1 MLYFGRIFMSSS
13 SFPSLSFVY
22 NQLTNFANLENFWSL
37 FDTAFGSSYD
47 DEIVV
52 GLRSQWQ
59 SGDFSQ
65 FPQIEVVSNGVLGG
79 ANGAYASI
87 TNKIYLSDQFLNTAN
102 QPSLTSVLI
111 EEFGHFIDTQ
121 VNTIDST
128 GDEGAIFAALVR
140 GESLDAFTLQMLK
153 AEDDSAILILDGQ
166 IILVEQSVP
175 SPTQDP
181 FLGTL
186 YTQGRYL
193 YDSSGQK
200 IILRGINLPLLD
212 DWNFP
217 QSNKLSELAKTG
229 ANAVRIQWYK
239 NYGNAS
245 RPAYSVQDLDN
256 ILIQSSAKG
265 IIPILG
271 LWDATC
277 QSNANLV
284 NTQLMSWWTSPDVVA
299 VLKKHQQHLIINLA
313 NELGFYRWTG
323 NSTTALN
330 SFKTAYKTA
339 ITSIRAQGLHAP
351 IMIDAPD
358 CGTSIDAFNA
368 IGQELIDYDPDHNL
382 LLSAHAYWA
391 GYDGMPA
398 LNTAIQANLPIVFG
412 EVANKQDEVINGVT
426 QYGYYDLDGSN
437 TNHPPLNNFTYQAL
451 LQSLK
456 TNDIGWL
463 SWSWWKDNLSSRQMT
478 STGNFANL
486 TTFGNDL
493 VNNTTYGLKTTAQLS
508 TIFVT
513 TFNGTNGN
521 DAITGTTGS
530 DAIHSLRGIDTIDGG
545 MGTDLLIVDYSN
557 NTYGGITSSLTS
569 NGSGGFNGYFS
580 AYYTGSSYDRANF
593 SNIERFQV
601 IGTEIADNINTGTG
615 NDMLAGGSGNDT
627 LTGVN
632 SLIANPG
639 KGERDY
645 LNGGNGADRFVLGDV
660 GWIGYDDGLINSP
673 GTDDYAEI
681 VDFNS
686 AENDVIQLQ
695 GGLNYLLSVV
705 GADTQLFIDK
715 PDLEPDELIGIIKNQ
730 TGLSLTSSYFAYN
743 PSLSLSVT
751 PATVTE
757 DGTANLIYTFTR
769 TGATANP
776 LTVNYTIGG
785 TAINGTD
792 YAIIGTSITFNP
804 GSSTATLSIDP
815 TIDAVIESDETVALT
830 LLPVMEHTIL
840 TTTTVTGTI
849 TNDDNN
855 TTIES
860 FGNISLVK
868 DGANKLFTQVGSN
881 AAVALNRNGIQLYE
895 GYAGW
900 SFLAAET
907 VNSSNQVLVKNSSLG
922 VRIWSFDS
930 NWNYVSVRGV
940 ATDQIAAQETVFGVD
955 ADGDSIIGNNPY
967 TTLES
972 AGNTSLIKD
981 GDNKL
986 FTKMGSN
993 TAIALMRSGTQLFEG
1008 YSGWSFL
1015 AAETINGS
1023 NQALVKNSSLGLR
1036 IWRFDSNWNW
1046 TSVQGIATA
1055 QIPTQETVFGIDANG
1070 DGSIGNPNS
1079 LTLTG
1084 TSGNDTLIGGAN
1096 SDVLTGL
1103 GGKDSLTGGLGS
1115 DRFGYQVLTDSFL
1128 ANPDLITDFNATE
1141 DLLLV
1146 NSARAGFS
1154 DTGSVSSL
1162 DAVGI
1167 GNVLNTINFAVDYAA
1182 SFTFGSQTFVAI
1194 NDGTAGF
1201 DETTDSIIEV
1211 TGLTGTLGLGNF
1223 VIA

>member
-1 MLYFGRIFMSSS
+1 MDNVDGGAGTDIL
-13 SFPSLSFVY
+13 
-22 NQLTNFANLENFWSL
+22 A
-37 FDTAFGSSYD
+37 DT
-47 DEIVV
+47 
-52 GLRSQWQ
+52 
-59 SGDFSQ
+59 DFSAVTSDLSINNGATLQ
-65 FPQIEVVSNGVLGG
+65 TLSNG
-79 ANGAYASI
+79 Y
-87 TNKIYLSDQFLNTAN
+87 KI
-102 QPSLTSVLI
+102 
-111 EEFGHFIDTQ
+111 
-121 VNTIDST
+121 
-128 GDEGAIFAALVR
+128 
-140 GESLDAFTLQMLK
+140 
-153 AEDDSAILILDGQ
+153 
-166 IILVEQSVP
+166 
-175 SPTQDP
+175 
-181 FLGTL
+181 
-186 YTQGRYL
+186 
-193 YDSSGQK
+193 
-200 IILRGINLPLLD
+200 
-212 DWNFP
+212 
-217 QSNKLSELAKTG
+217 
-229 ANAVRIQWYK
+229 
-239 NYGNAS
+239 
-245 RPAYSVQDLDN
+245 
-256 ILIQSSAKG
+256 
-265 IIPILG
+265 
-271 LWDATC
+271 
-277 QSNANLV
+277 
-284 NTQLMSWWTSPDVVA
+284 
-299 VLKKHQQHLIINLA
+299 
-313 NELGFYRWTG
+313 
-323 NSTTALN
+323 
-330 SFKTAYKTA
+330 TA
-339 ITSIRAQGLHAP
+339 IEQ
-351 IMIDAPD
+351 
-358 CGTSIDAFNA
+358 
-368 IGQELIDYDPDHNL
+368 
-382 LLSAHAYWA
+382 
-391 GYDGMPA
+391 
-398 LNTAIQANLPIVFG
+398 
-412 EVANKQDEVINGVT
+412 
-426 QYGYYDLDGSN
+426 
-437 TNHPPLNNFTYQAL
+437 
-451 LQSLK
+451 
-456 TNDIGWL
+456 
-463 SWSWWKDNLSSRQMT
+463 
-478 STGNFANL
+478 FANL
-486 TTFGNDL
+486 TTGAGNDTL
-493 VNNTTYGLKTTAQLS
+493 NFSGSYDDSVNTGS
-508 TIFVT
+508 
-513 TFNGTNGN
+513 GN
-521 DAITGTTGS
+521 D
-530 DAIHSLRGIDTIDGG
+530 TINLGLGVDNVDGG
-545 MGTDLLIVDYSN
+545 LGNDLLIVNYST
-557 NTYGGITSSLTS
+557 NTYSGSTSYVAGIQNSLS
-569 NGSGGFNGYFS
+569 YQGSGAWSGNLFAYNNASGTYDQISFS
-580 AYYTGSSYDRANF
+580 R
-593 SNIERFQV
+593 IERFQL
-601 IGTEIADNINTGTG
+601 TGTDYNDALSAGSG
-615 NDMLAGGSGNDT
+615 NDSLDGGSGNDRLESGGGNDILTGGSGTDTLIGGKGNDLYINPTGDTILENANEGVDTVESSVTFSLVAIDNVENLT
-627 LTGVN
+627 LTGTTAINGTGNALNNLLTGNSANN
-632 SLIANPG
+632 SLTGNAGDDTLNGGGGTDTLVGGTGNDTYIVDTTTDVITEAASAGTDTVQSSVTFTLAALTNVENLTLTGTNAVNGTGNGLANIIIG
-639 KGERDY
+639 NTNNNVLQGAAGNDQLFGNAGNDTLQGTNGGAGEYDY
-645 LNGGNGADRFVLGDV
+645 LNGGAGSDKFILGDST
-660 GWIGYDDGLINSP
+660 WIGYDDGLTTNA
-673 GTDDYAEI
+673 GTNDYAEI
-681 VDFNS
+681 ADFNT
-686 AENDVIQLQ
+686 AEDAIQLQ

-715 PDLEPDELIGIIKNQ
+715 PNLEPDELIGIIKNQ
-730 TGLSLTSSYFAYN
+730 TGLSLTSPYFVYN

-1146 NSARAGFS
+1146 NSA
-1154 DTGSVSSL
+1154 GSISL
-1162 DAVGI
+1162 V
-1167 GNVLNTINFAVDYAA
+1167 
-1182 SFTFGSQTFVAI
+1182 Q
-1194 NDGTAGF
+1194 
-1201 DETTDSIIEV
+1201 
-1211 TGLTGTLGLGNF
+1211 
-1223 VIA
+1223 